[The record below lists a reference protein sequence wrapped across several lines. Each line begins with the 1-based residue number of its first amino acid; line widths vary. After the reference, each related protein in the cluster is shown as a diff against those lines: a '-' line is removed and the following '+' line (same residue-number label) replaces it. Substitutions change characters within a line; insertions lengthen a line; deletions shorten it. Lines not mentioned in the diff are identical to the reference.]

1 MLWQTN
7 GWLIIAVVISAFLVA
22 TETGYRL
29 GIRRH
34 DPDEAGKSH
43 ISALQ
48 GGLLGLLALLLAF
61 SISMSVSRYDKRKSL
76 VVEEANA
83 IGTTWLRS
91 QFLADEPARES
102 AQLLREY
109 VAQRLDYFSEDIN
122 ETRQDAATQEASRI
136 LARLWQIAVAEGRQH
151 GDSETLALYIE
162 TLNQTI
168 DLGEWRLAAR
178 SNHLPETILY
188 ALFAVAICGMGF
200 IGYSTGMSG
209 QRRVVSSVIF
219 ALLVTVVLVVIMDMD
234 RPRRGFI
241 QVGQGS
247 MLKLQQTMAAPAA
260 TVVP

>member
-1 MLWQTN
+1 M
-7 GWLIIAVVISAFLVA
+7 SARYGLRVA
-22 TETGYRL
+22 ALGYLR
-29 GIRRH
+29 
-34 DPDEAGKSH
+34 GKPT
-43 ISALQ
+43 
-48 GGLLGLLALLLAF
+48 
-61 SISMSVSRYDKRKSL
+61 V
-76 VVEEANA
+76 N
-83 IGTTWLRS
+83 T
-91 QFLADEPARES
+91 

-178 SNHLPETILY
+178 SNHLPETILF

>member
-7 GWLIIAVVISAFLVA
+7 GWLIIAVVIGAFLAA
-22 TETGYRL
+22 TEIGYRL
-29 GIRRH
+29 GHRQR

-48 GGLLGLLALLLAF
+48 GGLLGLMALLLAF
-61 SISMSVSRYDKRKSL
+61 SISMSVSRFDKRKSL

-91 QFLADEPARES
+91 QFLTEEAARES
-102 AQLLREY
+102 AQLLRDY
-109 VAQRLDYFSEDIN
+109 VAQRLEFFSEDIN

-136 LARLWQIAVAEGRQH
+136 LARLWQIAVAEAQQRGN
-151 GDSETLALYIE
+151 SETLALYIE

-178 SNHLPETILY
+178 TNQLPETILY
-188 ALFAVAICGMGF
+188 ALFAVAICGLAF
-200 IGYSTGMSG
+200 IGYGTGMSG
-209 QRRVVSSVIF
+209 RRRMGSSVIF
-219 ALLVTVVLVVIMDMD
+219 ALLVTVVLVVILDMD

-247 MLKLQQTMAAPAA
+247 MLRLQQSMAETIAP
-260 TVVP
+260 